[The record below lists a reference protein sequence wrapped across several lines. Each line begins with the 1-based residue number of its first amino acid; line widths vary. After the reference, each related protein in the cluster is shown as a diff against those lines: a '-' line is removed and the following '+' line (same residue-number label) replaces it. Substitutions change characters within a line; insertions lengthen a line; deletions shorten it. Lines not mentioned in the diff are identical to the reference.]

1 MLGSL
6 IKNQDKRESA
16 AVVEHAFSLAKTLSI
31 ETLLIQ
37 ISSRKQMERI
47 LGQRDSQ
54 KIGWILMGERAPELS
69 DKQDVIIPVPES
81 PLTRVSQMRVALFLA
96 VAQGFAT
103 PKESVIAISGAFG
116 TQRLDTLMILNA
128 GIEFP
133 WYQKQS
139 KALENSDLP
148 IQTIERVISWALR
161 LATEGREGRPIG
173 TIFVI
178 GELDEM
184 QKYTH
189 QLILNPLAGHPKKL
203 RTFANTGFFETLREL
218 TGLDGAFLI
227 SPNGTVETAGTY
239 LGAASEKTRTLPGL
253 GARHTAAAA
262 FTSRCR
268 QTIAVVLSESSGT
281 VTLFQGGDV
290 LLKLEKLAPRHK
302 ERTFKKG

>member
-6 IKNQDKRESA
+6 LKNQDKRESA
-16 AVVEHAFSLAKTLSI
+16 AVVEHAFSLAKALSI

-37 ISSRKQMERI
+37 VSNRRQMDRI
-47 LGQRDSQ
+47 LEKRDTE
-54 KIGWILMGERAPELS
+54 KIGWILMGDRTPELGE
-69 DKQDVIIPVPES
+69 KKDVIIPVPES

-103 PKESVIAISGAFG
+103 NKESVIAISGAFG

-148 IQTIERVISWALR
+148 IHTIERVISWALR

-178 GELDEM
+178 GELSEM
-184 QKYTH
+184 QKFTH

-239 LGAASEKTRTLPGL
+239 LGAASENARTLPGL

-262 FTSRCR
+262 FTNRCR
-268 QTIAVVLSESSGT
+268 HTIAVVLSESSGT
-281 VTLFQGGDV
+281 VTLFRGGEV

-302 ERTFKKG
+302 ERTFQKK